1 MYENESNETARTI
14 TFSDVTHFAAIEFR
28 ISTKTCMMQIKDIG
42 NVSEAGL
49 SLAQI
54 VRWEWDQKGEQE
66 IKETKILHMGETVEF
81 SIKSLCSI
89 VIRILKKREKNDK
102 NTSEDDLTVNIGD
115 KQITVPSQ
123 WLMSVSPVINR
134 MLSVEMLEK
143 QQRSIS
149 FDELGVDMEQF
160 MEFLDNIS
168 VGTSNKKILP
178 NPKNVLLLLQLA
190 DFFQVDSL
198 KSRCESHLIN
208 CVEIPLIDRFLL
220 IDQYH
225 LDHLKNYFLNLR
237 VDNLRAFYKANRAQM
252 LPVLNKNF
260 LDELT
265 NRICG

>member
-1 MYENESNETARTI
+1 MRFARRRR
-14 TFSDVTHFAAIEFR
+14 FPPCSRFDDMRYGGNVCCLRDVCVPSRVRFEAVGWTLAMSVVRKRMSLNEFR
-28 ISTKTCMMQIKDIG
+28 ISAKTCMMQIKDIG

-220 IDQYH
+220 IDQYQ
-225 LDHLKNYFLNLR
+225 LDHLK
-237 VDNLRAFYKANRAQM
+237 A
-252 LPVLNKNF
+252 
-260 LDELT
+260 
-265 NRICG
+265 